1 MQVYCWLNEGTD
13 WYFKHVARLVLKQHN
28 SCFVVS
34 RNSYGS
40 HGFRK
45 WQCLK
50 FSQLRDVK
58 TLSAIP
64 DSWRLKSSCYRV
76 QKLGSDSITLTM
88 IISHSRKILK
98 YFFYCQDGGMWW
110 KVGRPWIKCF
120 PHWIGHETKQIGNS
134 HEKLPVIS
142 KKRTD
147 FFCISFENSQFTVI
161 LQTFL
166 SGWGPLPSLPK
177 RQITQNVSLWLSCT
191 SNTMVPE
198 IGSLTPWYLIDSI
211 RANSC

>member
-1 MQVYCWLNEGTD
+1 MPAVPGQEGYVGVWSPHCGVHSLWQKRATSSKLQAKAKAWGDTMQVYCWLNEGTE

-76 QKLGSDSITLTM
+76 QKFGSDSITLTM

-98 YFFYCQDGGMWW
+98 YF
-110 KVGRPWIKCF
+110 
-120 PHWIGHETKQIGNS
+120 S
-134 HEKLPVIS
+134 
-142 KKRTD
+142 
-147 FFCISFENSQFTVI
+147 
-161 LQTFL
+161 L
-166 SGWGPLPSLPK
+166 SRWRNVMKSWPS
-177 RQITQNVSLWLSCT
+177 
-191 SNTMVPE
+191 M
-198 IGSLTPWYLIDSI
+198 D
-211 RANSC
+211 